1 MDETKT
7 VNEVSAPTAAAYR
20 IVTEDVRKDYDGEL
34 TDDEAVQ
41 FAVDHVD
48 LEELDQ
54 YSPQGWAYRV
64 VLELEGQLS
73 QIEEEA

>member
-7 VNEVSAPTAAAYR
+7 VNEVGAPTAAAYR
-20 IVTEDVRKDYDGEL
+20 IVIEDVRKDYDGEL